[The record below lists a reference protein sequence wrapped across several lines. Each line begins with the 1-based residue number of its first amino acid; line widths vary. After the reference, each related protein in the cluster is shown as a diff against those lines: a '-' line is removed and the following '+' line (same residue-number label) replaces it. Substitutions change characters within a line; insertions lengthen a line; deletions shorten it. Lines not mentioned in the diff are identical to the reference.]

1 MTAAPCCSLEDKNTK
16 QIYVQSIFI
25 HYLKKRTVIQKLR
38 IKKKKNPQFPHAMN
52 NMCTTFYPSQTLTNG
67 ETKLFARWKGP

>member
-38 IKKKKNPQFPHAMN
+38 IKKKKKN
-52 NMCTTFYPSQTLTNG
+52 TISSRD
-67 ETKLFARWKGP
+67 E

>member
-25 HYLKKRTVIQKLR
+25 HYLKKTDCYSKAAH
-38 IKKKKNPQFPHAMN
+38 KKKKPPQFPHAMN

-67 ETKLFARWKGP
+67 ETKLFTRWKGP